1 MRSNAMQVTE
11 TTTEGLK
18 REFRVV
24 VPAADLEARLNER
37 IVELKDRV
45 RLNGFR
51 PGKVPI
57 NHLKRV
63 YGRAVMAEAIEA
75 VVRETNAQIV
85 SDRGFRLAMEPKV
98 TLPEEQS
105 EIEGVIT
112 GHSDLSYTV
121 AVEVIPTIELA
132 DFKTITI
139 DRLVTEVTDEEVAEA
154 IKTIA
159 DQNKPFAAKAEGV
172 AAQGDR
178 VIISFTGT
186 IDGEPFEGGNGED
199 IAVLI
204 GSGTFIPGFEEQLI
218 GIGAGQTRTVNAS
231 FPSNY
236 SVETLAGKNA
246 AFEVTA
252 KAVEA
257 PGSVEIDDAFAKSLG
272 IESLDNLKTTVKER
286 LEREH
291 AAVSRQK
298 LKRTLLDKLDELH
311 KFAPPPTLVEEE
323 FDRVWNTVLSDLK
336 SQNRTFD
343 DEGTTEEKAKLEYR
357 AIADRRVRLG
367 LVIAE
372 IGEKNGIKVTEE
384 ELSRAVVERARQFP
398 GREQEVWEYYRKN
411 PSAVGA
417 LRAPI
422 FEEKVVDFVVELA
435 VVTDKPVP
443 REELYKEDDDLAA
456 ESLASSPA

>member
-1 MRSNAMQVTE
+1 MQVTE

-37 IVELKDRV
+37 IIELKDRV

-63 YGRAVMAEAIEA
+63 YGRAVMAEAIEE
-75 VVRETNAQIV
+75 VVRQTNAQIV
-85 SDRGFRLAMEPKV
+85 SERGFRLAMEPKV
-98 TLPEEQS
+98 TLPEEKG
-105 EIEGVIT
+105 EIEQVIA
-112 GHSDLSYTV
+112 GHSDLAYTV

-132 DFKTITI
+132 DFKNIAI
-139 DRLVTEVTDEEVAEA
+139 DRLVADVTDEDVDAA
-154 IKTIA
+154 IRAIA
-159 DQNKPFAAKAEGV
+159 DQNKPYSARPEGGKAEK
-172 AAQGDR
+172 GDR

-186 IDGEPFEGGNGED
+186 IDGQPFEGGNGED
-199 IAVLI
+199 IAVLL
-204 GSGTFIPGFEEQLI
+204 GSETFIPGFEEQLT
-218 GIGAGQTRTVNAS
+218 GISAGETRNINAN
-231 FPSNY
+231 FPQNY
-236 SVETLAGKNA
+236 AVETLAGKSA
-246 AFEVTA
+246 VFEVAA
-252 KAVEA
+252 KTVEA
-257 PGSVEIDDAFAKSLG
+257 PGSVTIDDAFAQSLG
-272 IESLDNLKTTVKER
+272 LESLDNLKTTVKER
-286 LEREH
+286 IEREH
-291 AAVSRQK
+291 ASASRQK
-298 LKRTLLDKLDELH
+298 LKRSLLDKLDELH
-311 KFAPPPTLVEEE
+311 KFVPPPTLVDEE

-343 DEGTTEEKAKLEYR
+343 DEGTTEEKAKSEYR

-367 LVIAE
+367 LVLAE
-372 IGEKNGIKVTEE
+372 IGEKNGIKVTED

-398 GREQEVWEYYRKN
+398 GREQEVWDYYRKN

-435 VVTDKPVP
+435 KVADRKVS
-443 REELYKEDDDLAA
+443 REELYREDDEPSAA
-456 ESLASSPA
+456 A

>member
-1 MRSNAMQVTE
+1 MQVTE

-112 GHSDLSYTV
+112 GHSDLAYTV
-121 AVEVIPTIELA
+121 AVEVIPAIELT
-132 DFKTITI
+132 DFKNIVI
-139 DRLVTEVTDEEVAEA
+139 ERLVADVTDERIEEA
-154 IKTIA
+154 IKAIA
-159 DQNKPFAAKAEGV
+159 DQNKPFAAKGDGAKAEK
-172 AAQGDR
+172 GDR
-178 VIISFTGT
+178 VVISFTGT
-186 IDGEPFEGGNGED
+186 IDGQPFEGGTGED
-199 IAVLI
+199 IAVLL
-204 GSGTFIPGFEEQLI
+204 GSDTFIPGFEEQLT
-218 GIGAGQTRTVNAS
+218 GISAGEVRTVNAS
-231 FPSNY
+231 FPPNY
-236 SVETLAGKNA
+236 SVETLAGKDA

-257 PGSVEIDDAFAKSLG
+257 PGSVTIDDAFAKSLG

-291 AAVSRQK
+291 ANVSRQK

-311 KFAPPPTLVEEE
+311 RFAPPPTLVEEE

-343 DEGTTEEKAKLEYR
+343 DEGTTEEKAKLEYQS
-357 AIADRRVRLG
+357 IADRRVRLG

-372 IGEKNGIKVTEE
+372 IGEKNGIKVTED

-398 GREQEVWEYYRKN
+398 GREQEVWDYYRKN

-435 VVTDKPVP
+435 KVSDKKVS
-443 REELYKEDDDLAA
+443 REELYKEDDDSTSAA
-456 ESLASSPA
+456 

>member
-1 MRSNAMQVTE
+1 MQVTE

-112 GHSDLSYTV
+112 GHSDLAYTV
-121 AVEVIPTIELA
+121 AVEVIPAIELS
-132 DFKTITI
+132 DFKNIVI
-139 DRLVTEVTDEEVAEA
+139 ERLVADVTDEQIEEA
-154 IKTIA
+154 IKAIA
-159 DQNKPFAAKAEGV
+159 DQNKPFAAKGEGAKAEK
-172 AAQGDR
+172 GDR
-178 VIISFTGT
+178 VVISFTGT
-186 IDGEPFEGGNGED
+186 IDGQPFEGGTGED
-199 IAVLI
+199 IAVLL
-204 GSGTFIPGFEEQLI
+204 GSDTFIPGFEEQLT
-218 GIGAGQTRTVNAS
+218 GISAGEVRTVNAS
-231 FPSNY
+231 FPPNY
-236 SVETLAGKNA
+236 SVETLAGKDA

-252 KAVEA
+252 KGVEA
-257 PGSVEIDDAFAKSLG
+257 PGSVTIDDAFAKSLG

-291 AAVSRQK
+291 ANVSRQK
-298 LKRTLLDKLDELH
+298 LKRMLLDKLDELH
-311 KFAPPPTLVEEE
+311 RFAPPPTLVEEE
-323 FDRVWNTVLSDLK
+323 FDRVWNTVLADLK

-343 DEGTTEEKAKLEYR
+343 DEGTTEEKAKLEYQS
-357 AIADRRVRLG
+357 IADRRVRLG

-372 IGEKNGIKVTEE
+372 IGEKNGIKVTED
-384 ELSRAVVERARQFP
+384 ELSRAVVERARQFA
-398 GREQEVWEYYRKN
+398 GREQEVWDYYRKN

-435 VVTDKPVP
+435 KVSDKKVS
-443 REELYKEDDDLAA
+443 REELYKEDDDSTSAG
-456 ESLASSPA
+456 

>member
-1 MRSNAMQVTE
+1 MQVTE
-11 TTTEGLK
+11 TTTEGLR

-24 VPAADLEARLNER
+24 VPAADLETRLNER

-105 EIEGVIT
+105 EIESVIA
-112 GHSDLSYTV
+112 GRSDLAYTV
-121 AVEVIPTIELA
+121 AVEVIPPIKLA
-132 DFKTITI
+132 DFKDITI
-139 DRLVTEVTDEEVAEA
+139 ERLVSDVTEDEVGEALKAIAE
-154 IKTIA
+154 
-159 DQNKPFAAKAEGV
+159 QNKPFSPKAEGTK
-172 AAQGDR
+172 AEKGDR
-178 VIISFTGT
+178 VMISFTGT
-186 IDGEPFEGGNGED
+186 IDGQPFEGGTGED
-199 IAVLI
+199 IAVLL
-204 GSGTFIPGFEEQLI
+204 GSGTFIPGFEEQLV
-218 GIGAGQTRTVNAS
+218 GIGAGETRTVNAS
-231 FPSNY
+231 FPQNY
-236 SVETLAGKNA
+236 AVETLAGKNA
-246 AFEVTA
+246 VFEVTA

-257 PGSVEIDDAFAKSLG
+257 PGAVTIDDAFAKSLG
-272 IESLDNLKTTVKER
+272 IESLDNLKTSVKER

-291 AAVSRQK
+291 AAASRQK

-311 KFAPPPTLVEEE
+311 RFDSPPTLVEEE
-323 FDRVWNTVLSDLK
+323 FDRVWNTVISDLK

-343 DEGTTEEKAKLEYR
+343 DEGTTEEKAKEEYR

-367 LVIAE
+367 LVLAE
-372 IGEKNGIKVTEE
+372 IGEKNSIKVTDD

-398 GREQEVWEYYRKN
+398 GREQEVWDYYRKN
-411 PSAVGA
+411 PSAIGA

-435 VVTDKPVP
+435 KVAEKKVS
-443 REELYKEDDDLAA
+443 REELYKDDDDTASAA
-456 ESLASSPA
+456 

>member
-1 MRSNAMQVTE
+1 MQVTE

-37 IVELKDRV
+37 IIELKDRV

-63 YGRAVMAEAIEA
+63 YGRAVMAEAIEE
-75 VVRETNAQIV
+75 VVRQTNAQIV
-85 SDRGFRLAMEPKV
+85 SERGFRLAMEPKV
-98 TLPEEQS
+98 TLPEEKG
-105 EIEGVIT
+105 EIEQVIA
-112 GHSDLSYTV
+112 GHSDLAYTV

-132 DFKTITI
+132 DFKNIAI
-139 DRLVTEVTDEEVAEA
+139 DRLVADVTDEDVDAA
-154 IKTIA
+154 IRAIA
-159 DQNKPFAAKAEGV
+159 DQNKPYSARPEGGKAEK
-172 AAQGDR
+172 GDR

-186 IDGEPFEGGNGED
+186 IDGQPFEGGNGED
-199 IAVLI
+199 IAVLL
-204 GSGTFIPGFEEQLI
+204 GSETFIPGFEEQLT
-218 GIGAGQTRTVNAS
+218 GISAGETRNINAN
-231 FPSNY
+231 FPQNY
-236 SVETLAGKNA
+236 AVETLAGKSA
-246 AFEVTA
+246 VFEVAA
-252 KAVEA
+252 KTVEA
-257 PGSVEIDDAFAKSLG
+257 PGSVTIDDAFAKSLG
-272 IESLDNLKTTVKER
+272 LESLDNLKTTVKER
-286 LEREH
+286 IEREH
-291 AAVSRQK
+291 ASASRQK
-298 LKRTLLDKLDELH
+298 LKRSLLDKLDDLH
-311 KFAPPPTLVEEE
+311 KFVPPPTLVDEE

-343 DEGTTEEKAKLEYR
+343 DEGTTEEKAKSEYR

-367 LVIAE
+367 LVLAE
-372 IGEKNGIKVTEE
+372 IGEKNGIKVTED

-398 GREQEVWEYYRKN
+398 GREQEVWDYYRKN

-435 VVTDKPVP
+435 KVADRKVS
-443 REELYKEDDDLAA
+443 REELYREDDEPSAA
-456 ESLASSPA
+456 A

>member
-1 MRSNAMQVTE
+1 MQVTE

-112 GHSDLSYTV
+112 GHSDLAYTV
-121 AVEVIPTIELA
+121 AVEVIPAIELT
-132 DFKTITI
+132 DFKNIVI
-139 DRLVTEVTDEEVAEA
+139 ERLVADVTDERIEEA
-154 IKTIA
+154 IKAIA
-159 DQNKPFAAKAEGV
+159 DQNKPFAAKGDGAKAEK
-172 AAQGDR
+172 GDR
-178 VIISFTGT
+178 VVISFTGT
-186 IDGEPFEGGNGED
+186 MDGQPFEGGTGED
-199 IAVLI
+199 IAVLL
-204 GSGTFIPGFEEQLI
+204 GSDTFIPGFEEQLT
-218 GIGAGQTRTVNAS
+218 GISAGEVRTVNAS
-231 FPSNY
+231 FPPNY
-236 SVETLAGKNA
+236 SVETLAGKDA

-257 PGSVEIDDAFAKSLG
+257 PGSVTIDDAFAKSLG

-291 AAVSRQK
+291 ANVSRQK

-311 KFAPPPTLVEEE
+311 RFAPPPTLVEEE

-343 DEGTTEEKAKLEYR
+343 DEGTTEEKAKLEYQS
-357 AIADRRVRLG
+357 IADRRVRLG

-372 IGEKNGIKVTEE
+372 IGEKNGIKVTED

-398 GREQEVWEYYRKN
+398 GREQEVWDYYRKN

-435 VVTDKPVP
+435 KVSDKKVS
-443 REELYKEDDDLAA
+443 REELYKEDDDKEDDDSTSAA
-456 ESLASSPA
+456 

>member
-1 MRSNAMQVTE
+1 MQVTE

-112 GHSDLSYTV
+112 GHSDLAYTV
-121 AVEVIPTIELA
+121 AVEVIPAIELT
-132 DFKTITI
+132 DFKNIVI
-139 DRLVTEVTDEEVAEA
+139 ERLVADVTDEQIEEA
-154 IKTIA
+154 IKAIA
-159 DQNKPFAAKAEGV
+159 DQNKPFAAKGEGAKAEK
-172 AAQGDR
+172 GDR
-178 VIISFTGT
+178 VVISFTGT
-186 IDGEPFEGGNGED
+186 IDGQPFEGGTGED
-199 IAVLI
+199 IAVLL
-204 GSGTFIPGFEEQLI
+204 GSDTFIPGFEEQLT
-218 GIGAGQTRTVNAS
+218 GISAGEVRTVNAS
-231 FPSNY
+231 FPPNY
-236 SVETLAGKNA
+236 SVETLAGKDA

-257 PGSVEIDDAFAKSLG
+257 PGSVTIDDAFAKSLG

-291 AAVSRQK
+291 TNVSRQK

-311 KFAPPPTLVEEE
+311 RFAPPPTLVEEE

-343 DEGTTEEKAKLEYR
+343 DEGTTEEKAKLEYQS
-357 AIADRRVRLG
+357 IADRRVRLG

-372 IGEKNGIKVTEE
+372 IGEKNGIKVTED

-398 GREQEVWEYYRKN
+398 GREQEVWDYYRKN

-435 VVTDKPVP
+435 KVSDKKVS
-443 REELYKEDDDLAA
+443 REELYKEDDDSTSAA
-456 ESLASSPA
+456 

>member
-1 MRSNAMQVTE
+1 MQVTE

-112 GHSDLSYTV
+112 GHSDLAYTV
-121 AVEVIPTIELA
+121 AVEVIPAIELT
-132 DFKTITI
+132 DFKNIVI
-139 DRLVTEVTDEEVAEA
+139 ERLVADVTDEQIEEA
-154 IKTIA
+154 IKAIA
-159 DQNKPFAAKAEGV
+159 DQNKPFAAKGEGAKAEK
-172 AAQGDR
+172 GDR
-178 VIISFTGT
+178 VVISFTGT
-186 IDGEPFEGGNGED
+186 IDGQPFEGGTGED
-199 IAVLI
+199 IAVLL
-204 GSGTFIPGFEEQLI
+204 GSDTFIPGFEEQLT
-218 GIGAGQTRTVNAS
+218 GISAGEVRTVNAS
-231 FPSNY
+231 FPPNY
-236 SVETLAGKNA
+236 SVETLAGKDA

-257 PGSVEIDDAFAKSLG
+257 PGSVTIDDAFAKSLG

-291 AAVSRQK
+291 ANVSRQK

-311 KFAPPPTLVEEE
+311 RFAPPPTLVEEE

-343 DEGTTEEKAKLEYR
+343 DEGTTEDKAKLEYQS
-357 AIADRRVRLG
+357 IADRRVRLG

-372 IGEKNGIKVTEE
+372 IGEKNGIKVTED

-398 GREQEVWEYYRKN
+398 GREQEVWDYYRKN

-435 VVTDKPVP
+435 KVSDKKVS
-443 REELYKEDDDLAA
+443 REELYKEDDDSTSAA
-456 ESLASSPA
+456 

>member
-1 MRSNAMQVTE
+1 MQVTE

-112 GHSDLSYTV
+112 GHSDLAYTV
-121 AVEVIPTIELA
+121 AVEVIPAIELT
-132 DFKTITI
+132 DFKNIVI
-139 DRLVTEVTDEEVAEA
+139 ERLVADVTDEQIEEA
-154 IKTIA
+154 IKAIA
-159 DQNKPFAAKAEGV
+159 DQNKPFAAKGEGAKAEK
-172 AAQGDR
+172 GDR
-178 VIISFTGT
+178 VVISFTGT
-186 IDGEPFEGGNGED
+186 IDGQPFEGGTGED
-199 IAVLI
+199 IAVLL
-204 GSGTFIPGFEEQLI
+204 GSDTFIPGFEEQLT
-218 GIGAGQTRTVNAS
+218 GISAGEVRTVNAS
-231 FPSNY
+231 FPPNY
-236 SVETLAGKNA
+236 SVETLAGKDA

-257 PGSVEIDDAFAKSLG
+257 PGSVTIDDAFAKSLG

-291 AAVSRQK
+291 ANVSRQK

-311 KFAPPPTLVEEE
+311 RFAPPPTLVEEE

-343 DEGTTEEKAKLEYR
+343 DEGTTEEKAKLEYQS
-357 AIADRRVRLG
+357 IADRRVRLG

-372 IGEKNGIKVTEE
+372 IGEKNGIKVTED

-398 GREQEVWEYYRKN
+398 GREQEVWDYYRKN

-435 VVTDKPVP
+435 KVSDKKVS
-443 REELYKEDDDLAA
+443 REELYKEDDESAA
-456 ESLASSPA
+456 AA

>member
-1 MRSNAMQVTE
+1 MQVTE

-105 EIEGVIT
+105 EIEGVIA
-112 GHSDLSYTV
+112 GHSDLAYTV
-121 AVEVIPTIELA
+121 AVEVIPAIELA
-132 DFKTITI
+132 DFKNIAI
-139 DRLVTEVTDEEVAEA
+139 ERLVAEVTDAQVEDA
-154 IKTIA
+154 IKAIA
-159 DQNKPFAAKAEGV
+159 DQNKPFAAKGEGAKAEK
-172 AAQGDR
+172 GDR
-178 VIISFTGT
+178 VVISFTGT
-186 IDGEPFEGGNGED
+186 IDGQPFEGGTGED
-199 IAVLI
+199 IAVLL
-204 GSGTFIPGFEEQLI
+204 GSDTFIPGFEEQLV
-218 GIGAGQTRTVNAS
+218 GIGAGEVRTINAS
-231 FPSNY
+231 FPPNY
-236 SVETLAGKNA
+236 AVDTLAGKDA

-252 KAVEA
+252 KTVEA
-257 PGSVEIDDAFAKSLG
+257 PGSVTIDDAFAKSLG
-272 IESLDNLKTTVKER
+272 IESLDNLKSTVKER

-291 AAVSRQK
+291 ADVSRQK
-298 LKRTLLDKLDELH
+298 LKRMLLDKLDELH
-311 KFAPPPTLVEEE
+311 RFPPPPTLVAEE

-343 DEGTTEEKAKLEYR
+343 DEGTTEEKAKIEYQ

-372 IGEKNGIKVTEE
+372 IGEKNNIKVTED

-398 GREQEVWEYYRKN
+398 GREQEVWDYYRKN

-435 VVTDKPVP
+435 KVSDKKVS
-443 REELYKEDDDLAA
+443 REELYKEDDESAA
-456 ESLASSPA
+456 AA

>member
-1 MRSNAMQVTE
+1 MQVTE

-112 GHSDLSYTV
+112 GHSDLAYTV
-121 AVEVIPTIELA
+121 AVEVIPAIELT
-132 DFKTITI
+132 DFKNIVI
-139 DRLVTEVTDEEVAEA
+139 ERLVADVTDERIEEA
-154 IKTIA
+154 IKAIA
-159 DQNKPFAAKAEGV
+159 DQNKPFAAKGDGAKAEK
-172 AAQGDR
+172 GDR
-178 VIISFTGT
+178 VVISFTGT
-186 IDGEPFEGGNGED
+186 IDGQPFEGGTGED
-199 IAVLI
+199 IAVLL
-204 GSGTFIPGFEEQLI
+204 GSDTFIPGFEEQLT
-218 GIGAGQTRTVNAS
+218 GISAGEVRTVNAS
-231 FPSNY
+231 FPPNY
-236 SVETLAGKNA
+236 SVETLAGKDA

-257 PGSVEIDDAFAKSLG
+257 PGSVTIDDAFAKSLG

-291 AAVSRQK
+291 ANVSRQK

-311 KFAPPPTLVEEE
+311 RFAPPPTLVEEE

-343 DEGTTEEKAKLEYR
+343 DEGTTEEKAKLEYQS
-357 AIADRRVRLG
+357 IADRRVRLG

-372 IGEKNGIKVTEE
+372 IGEKNGIKVTED

-398 GREQEVWEYYRKN
+398 GREQEVWDYYRKN

-435 VVTDKPVP
+435 KVSDKKVS
-443 REELYKEDDDLAA
+443 REELYKEDDDKEDDDSTSAA
-456 ESLASSPA
+456 

>member
-1 MRSNAMQVTE
+1 MQVTE

-112 GHSDLSYTV
+112 GHSDLAYTV
-121 AVEVIPTIELA
+121 AVEVIPAIELA
-132 DFKTITI
+132 DFKNIVI
-139 DRLVTEVTDEEVAEA
+139 ERLVADVTDEQIEEA
-154 IKTIA
+154 IKAIA
-159 DQNKPFAAKAEGV
+159 DQNKPFAAKGDGAKAEK
-172 AAQGDR
+172 GDR
-178 VIISFTGT
+178 VVISFTGT
-186 IDGEPFEGGNGED
+186 IDGQPFEGGTGED
-199 IAVLI
+199 IAVLL
-204 GSGTFIPGFEEQLI
+204 GSDTFIPGFEEQLT
-218 GIGAGQTRTVNAS
+218 GISAGEVRTVNAS
-231 FPSNY
+231 FPPNY
-236 SVETLAGKNA
+236 SVETLAGKDA

-257 PGSVEIDDAFAKSLG
+257 PGSVTIDDAFAKSLG

-291 AAVSRQK
+291 ANVSRQK

-311 KFAPPPTLVEEE
+311 RFAPPPTLVEEE

-343 DEGTTEEKAKLEYR
+343 DEGTTEEKAKLEYQS
-357 AIADRRVRLG
+357 IADRRVRLG

-372 IGEKNGIKVTEE
+372 IGEKNGIKVTED

-398 GREQEVWEYYRKN
+398 GREQEVWDYYRKN

-435 VVTDKPVP
+435 KVSDKKVS
-443 REELYKEDDDLAA
+443 REELYKEDDDSTSAA
-456 ESLASSPA
+456 

>member
-1 MRSNAMQVTE
+1 MQVTE

-37 IVELKDRV
+37 IIELKDRV

-63 YGRAVMAEAIEA
+63 YGRAVMAEAIEE
-75 VVRETNAQIV
+75 VVRQTNAQIV
-85 SDRGFRLAMEPKV
+85 SERGFRLAMEPKV
-98 TLPEEQS
+98 TLPEEKG
-105 EIEGVIT
+105 EIEQVIA
-112 GHSDLSYTV
+112 GHSDLAYTV

-132 DFKTITI
+132 DFKNIAI
-139 DRLVTEVTDEEVAEA
+139 DRLVADVTDEDVDAA
-154 IKTIA
+154 IRAIA
-159 DQNKPFAAKAEGV
+159 DQNKPYSARPEGGKAEK
-172 AAQGDR
+172 GDR

-186 IDGEPFEGGNGED
+186 IDGQPFEGGNGED
-199 IAVLI
+199 IAVLL
-204 GSGTFIPGFEEQLI
+204 GSETFIPGFEEQLT
-218 GIGAGQTRTVNAS
+218 GISAGETRNINAN
-231 FPSNY
+231 FPQNY
-236 SVETLAGKNA
+236 AVETLAGKSA
-246 AFEVTA
+246 VFEVAA
-252 KAVEA
+252 KTVEA
-257 PGSVEIDDAFAKSLG
+257 PGSVTIDDAFAQSLG
-272 IESLDNLKTTVKER
+272 LESLDNLKTTVKER
-286 LEREH
+286 IEREH
-291 AAVSRQK
+291 ASASRQK
-298 LKRTLLDKLDELH
+298 LKRSLLDKLDELH
-311 KFAPPPTLVEEE
+311 KFVPPPTLVDEE

-343 DEGTTEEKAKLEYR
+343 DEGTTEEKAKSEYR

-367 LVIAE
+367 LVLAE
-372 IGEKNGIKVTEE
+372 IGEKNGIKVTED

-398 GREQEVWEYYRKN
+398 GREQEVWDYYRKN

-435 VVTDKPVP
+435 KVADRKVS
-443 REELYKEDDDLAA
+443 REDLYREDDEPSAA
-456 ESLASSPA
+456 A

>member
-1 MRSNAMQVTE
+1 MQVTE

-112 GHSDLSYTV
+112 GHSDLAYTV
-121 AVEVIPTIELA
+121 AVEVIPAIELT
-132 DFKTITI
+132 DFKNIVI
-139 DRLVTEVTDEEVAEA
+139 ERLVADVTDEQIEEA
-154 IKTIA
+154 IKAIA
-159 DQNKPFAAKAEGV
+159 DQNKPFAAKGDGAKAEK
-172 AAQGDR
+172 GDR
-178 VIISFTGT
+178 VVISFTGT
-186 IDGEPFEGGNGED
+186 IDGQPFEGGTGED
-199 IAVLI
+199 IAVLL
-204 GSGTFIPGFEEQLI
+204 GSDTFIPGFEEQLT
-218 GIGAGQTRTVNAS
+218 GISAGEVRTVNAS
-231 FPSNY
+231 FPPNY
-236 SVETLAGKNA
+236 SVETLAGKDA

-257 PGSVEIDDAFAKSLG
+257 PGSVTIDDAFAKSLG

-291 AAVSRQK
+291 ANVSRQK

-311 KFAPPPTLVEEE
+311 RFAPPPTLVEEE

-343 DEGTTEEKAKLEYR
+343 DEGTTEEKAKLEYQS
-357 AIADRRVRLG
+357 IADRRVRLG

-372 IGEKNGIKVTEE
+372 IGEKNGIKVTED

-398 GREQEVWEYYRKN
+398 GREQEVWDYYRKN

-435 VVTDKPVP
+435 KVSDKKVS
-443 REELYKEDDDLAA
+443 REELYKEDDDSTSAA
-456 ESLASSPA
+456 

>member
-1 MRSNAMQVTE
+1 MQVTE

-112 GHSDLSYTV
+112 GHSDLAYTV
-121 AVEVIPTIELA
+121 AVEVIPAIELT
-132 DFKTITI
+132 DFKNIVI
-139 DRLVTEVTDEEVAEA
+139 ERLVADVTDEQIEEA
-154 IKTIA
+154 IKAIA
-159 DQNKPFAAKAEGV
+159 DQNKPFAAKGEGAKAEK
-172 AAQGDR
+172 GDR
-178 VIISFTGT
+178 VVISFTGT
-186 IDGEPFEGGNGED
+186 IDGQPFEGGTGED
-199 IAVLI
+199 IAVLL
-204 GSGTFIPGFEEQLI
+204 GSDTFIPGFEEQLT
-218 GIGAGQTRTVNAS
+218 GISAGEVRTVNAS
-231 FPSNY
+231 FPPNY
-236 SVETLAGKNA
+236 SVETLAGKDA

-257 PGSVEIDDAFAKSLG
+257 PGSVTIDDAFAKSLG

-291 AAVSRQK
+291 ANVSRQK

-311 KFAPPPTLVEEE
+311 RFAPPPTLVEEE

-343 DEGTTEEKAKLEYR
+343 DEGTTEEKAKLEYQS
-357 AIADRRVRLG
+357 IADRRVRLG

-372 IGEKNGIKVTEE
+372 IGEKNGIKVTED

-398 GREQEVWEYYRKN
+398 GREQEVWDYYRKN

-435 VVTDKPVP
+435 KVSDKKVS
-443 REELYKEDDDLAA
+443 REELYKEDDDSTSAA
-456 ESLASSPA
+456 